1 MLNPNS
7 KKSIV
12 SVPQQK
18 LLVYCHTP
26 LYKQLISWML
36 HGSLFDPFD
45 EFFIEAKTLSITET
59 ESNGSVETKSGN
71 GSNIVSYEIK
81 GDLLPAYIGARVADK
96 ILFVGQAVTLFRCD
110 EVEQKQRARM
120 SKATEELVAMAET

>member
-1 MLNPNS
+1 
-7 KKSIV
+7 
-12 SVPQQK
+12 
-18 LLVYCHTP
+18 
-26 LYKQLISWML
+26 ML

-45 EFFIEAKTLSITET
+45 EFFIEAKTLSVAET
-59 ESNGSVETKSGN
+59 ENNGSSSAESKSGH

-81 GDLLPAYIGARVADK
+81 GDLLPAYIGVRVADK